1 MSNEIDGTITFFYYK
16 NLDAAAKFYEEIMG
30 FESVIDVDFAKV
42 YRVYEG
48 VHIGLVDGK
57 HGYVKATEDKPIMLS
72 YFSNDINWWHQHL
85 RDNEVT
91 IEQPPQE
98 ASYLKMKTMLF
109 RDPEGYLLEILQW
122 LTKPYGK

>member
-16 NLDAAAKFYEEIMG
+16 NLDAAATFYEEVMG
-30 FESVIDVDFAKV
+30 FESVVDVDFAKV

-57 HGYVKATEDKPIMLS
+57 RGYVKATDDKPIMLS
-72 YFSNDINWWHQHL
+72 YFSDDIDWWHRHL
-85 RDNEVT
+85 QGKGVR

>member
-16 NLDAAAKFYEEIMG
+16 NLDAATRFYEDVMG

-57 HGYVKATEDKPIMLS
+57 RGYVKATEAKPIMLS
-72 YFSNDINWWHQHL
+72 YFSDDINWWHQHL

>member
-1 MSNEIDGTITFFYYK
+1 MSHEFDGTITFFYYK
-16 NLDAAAKFYEEIMG
+16 ELEAAATFYEDVMG
-30 FESVIDVDFAKV
+30 FELVIDVDFAKV

-48 VHIGLVDGK
+48 VHIGLVDGER
-57 HGYVKATEDKPIMLS
+57 GYVKAAEDKPVMLS
-72 YFSNDINWWHQHL
+72 YYTDDIDWWHQHL
-85 RDNEVT
+85 KDKGVI

-122 LTKPYGK
+122 LKKPNGK

>member
-16 NLDAAAKFYEEIMG
+16 DLEAAAKFYEDVVG

-42 YRVYEG
+42 YRVYER
-48 VHIGLVDGK
+48 VHIGLVDGER
-57 HGYVKATEDKPIMLS
+57 GYVKAADDKPVMLS
-72 YFSNDINWWHQHL
+72 YFSDDIDWWHQHL
-85 RDNEVT
+85 RDKGVK

>member
-1 MSNEIDGTITFFYYK
+1 MSNEINGTITFFYYK
-16 NLDAAAKFYEEIMG
+16 DLEAAARFYEEVMG

-42 YRVYEG
+42 YRVYER

-57 HGYVKATEDKPIMLS
+57 RGYVKAADDKPIMLS
-72 YFSNDINWWHQHL
+72 YFSDDIDWWHQHL
-85 RDNEVT
+85 RDNGVK

-98 ASYLKMKTMLF
+98 ASYLQMNVMLF

>member
-1 MSNEIDGTITFFYYK
+1 MPHEINGTITFFYYK
-16 NLDAAAKFYEEIMG
+16 DLDAAARFYEEIMG
-30 FESVIDVDFAKV
+30 FESAIDVDFAKV

-48 VHIGLVDGK
+48 VHVGLVDGQR
-57 HGYVKATEDKPIMLS
+57 GYVKAADDKPVMLS
-72 YFSNDINWWHQHL
+72 YYSDDIDWWHQHL
-85 RDNEVT
+85 KDKGVK

-122 LTKPYGK
+122 LAKPHGQ